1 MNDYLTFDK
10 FITPVI
16 IQILFWI
23 GLAGIVVLSL
33 WMIASG
39 VPGGAMMG
47 LIYLLL
53 GPIIW
58 RIYMELL
65 LIMFKI
71 REELYLI
78 RKQGEAR
85 TNP

>member
-1 MNDYLTFDK
+1 MNEYLTFDK

-23 GLAGIVVLSL
+23 GLACIVLFSL
-33 WMIASG
+33 WAIVS
-39 VPGGAMMG
+39 VPGGAVVG
-47 LIYLLL
+47 LVYLLL

-65 LIMFKI
+65 LVMFKI
-71 REELYLI
+71 REELQLI

-85 TNP
+85 SNP

>member
-1 MNDYLTFDK
+1 MNEYLTFDK

-23 GLAGIVVLSL
+23 GLACIVLLSL
-33 WMIASG
+33 WAIVS
-39 VPGGAMMG
+39 VPGGALVG
-47 LIYLLL
+47 LVYLLL

-65 LIMFKI
+65 LVMFKI
-71 REELYLI
+71 REELQLI

-85 TNP
+85 SNP